1 MFCEILKKY
10 RIINTT
16 ATTKDLSP
24 YLAMNAGDSNK
35 INWQAMW
42 ISMNFLHSNW
52 CRLTI
57 VMFDNFVG
65 ISAIVGLQLAKTAGL
80 KRYQRP
86 YLW

>member
-1 MFCEILKKY
+1 MFCDTQKVWNHKHNSHNQRSL
-10 RIINTT
+10 
-16 ATTKDLSP
+16 